1 MINHSQPERRNV
13 PEMNRGHSIY
23 RCFSLNGCLSLGS
36 RSGFWDGDVCA
47 GSQSASVLRV
57 KLLWSKTSR
66 IGHGEKP
73 NCWTVATEASAG
85 GETLQQGGPLELP
98 GLRQRT
104 YTLCL
109 EMGASQRRGGWSDL
123 GGGSPLLLRELRA
136 TPFWRG
142 PAASHGPPTTLQM
155 SRLTVKRTLGD
166 VPQCPQPCSL
176 LPHSEAQT
184 SDSMGVTYRP
194 ETLAVIFLIRTR
206 RI

>member
-1 MINHSQPERRNV
+1 MD
-13 PEMNRGHSIY
+13 RGHSIY

-36 RSGFWDGDVCA
+36 RSGFWDGDVCT
-47 GSQSASVLRV
+47 GSQLASVLRV
-57 KLLWSKTSR
+57 KLLWSKASR

-73 NCWTVATEASAG
+73 NCWTVATEALAG
-85 GETLQQGGPLELP
+85 GEILEQGGPLELP

-104 YTLCL
+104 YTLPRDGCL
-109 EMGASQRRGGWSDL
+109 AETRRVKRSWRRQPPSAEGAEGD
-123 GGGSPLLLRELRA
+123 PLLERTSCKPWA
-136 TPFWRG
+136 TNN
-142 PAASHGPPTTLQM
+142 PADEQA
-155 SRLTVKRTLGD
+155 VKRTLGD

-194 ETLAVIFLIRTR
+194 ETLAVIFLIRAR